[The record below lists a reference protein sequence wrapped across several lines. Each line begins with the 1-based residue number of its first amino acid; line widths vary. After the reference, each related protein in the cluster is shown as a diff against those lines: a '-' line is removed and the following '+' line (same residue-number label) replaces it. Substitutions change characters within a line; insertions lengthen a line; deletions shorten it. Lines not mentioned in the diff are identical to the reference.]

1 MRGGNYMKNGS
12 WEKIYLGQGKVQVDL
27 LDTVVEAVNYFEQS
41 KCKNVL
47 DLGCGT
53 GRNTI
58 YLASRGFKVSACD
71 ISKTGIELTKKQA
84 DSLGFMDINYSIED
98 MFRLTYDDNSF
109 DGVLCIWVQGHG
121 TKKEVQQGIDEIL
134 RVLQKDGTV
143 VTDFV
148 TIGDSTYGIGKEIDQ
163 NTFVGGRPGEEEIPH
178 FYTSKEE
185 LYLMFSGYKSINI
198 KDKSYHFTDIQG
210 NEHIIEAA
218 VVRAI
223 K

>member
-1 MRGGNYMKNGS
+1 MKNGS
-12 WEKIYLGQGKVQVDL
+12 WDKIYLEQGKVQVDL
-27 LDTVVEAVNYFEQS
+27 LDTVVEAVNYFEQA

-84 DSLGFMDINYSIED
+84 DDLGFIDINYEIED
-98 MFRLTYDDNSF
+98 MFNMTYDDNCF
-109 DGVLCIWVQGHG
+109 DAVLCIWVQGHG
-121 TKKEVQQGIDEIL
+121 TKREVQKGIDEIF
-134 RVLQKDGTV
+134 RVLQKGGTV

-148 TIGDSTYGIGKEIDQ
+148 TIEDSTYGIGKEIDQ
-163 NTFVGGRPGEEEIPH
+163 NTFVGGRLGEEEIPH

-185 LYLMFSGYKSINI
+185 LYLMFSKYKSINI
-198 KDKSYHFTDIQG
+198 KDKSYHFTDIHG
-210 NEHIIEAA
+210 NEHIIKAA